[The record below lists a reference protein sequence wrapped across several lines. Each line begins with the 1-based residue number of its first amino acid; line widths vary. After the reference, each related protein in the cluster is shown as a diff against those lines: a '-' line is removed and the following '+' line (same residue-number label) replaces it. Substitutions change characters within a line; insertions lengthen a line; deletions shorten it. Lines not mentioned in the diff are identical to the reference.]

1 MKEAITADKSL
12 YNAVAQRYYW
22 LQSTKRNLLEDRIRI
37 EARLHM
43 IDEEMVALNDILC
56 KHGKHLY
63 EHFEKK
69 DCISCTHSD
78 ELDGEYCYECVKGDK
93 DNFEADKGE

>member
-12 YNAVAQRYYW
+12 YNAVAQRYYN
-22 LQSTKRNLLEDRIRI
+22 LMSDKHYLLEDRIRI

-43 IDEEMVALNDILC
+43 IDEEMTALNDILC

-63 EHFEKK
+63 EHFEGGNEE
-69 DCISCTHSD
+69 T
-78 ELDGEYCYECVKGDK
+78 
-93 DNFEADKGE
+93 

>member
-22 LQSTKRNLLEDRIRI
+22 LQSTKKNLLDDRTAI

-43 IDEEMVALNDILC
+43 IDEEMIALNDILC

-63 EHFEKK
+63 EHFEKGEQ
-69 DCISCTHSD
+69 TD
-78 ELDGEYCYECVKGDK
+78 ERDS
-93 DNFEADKGE
+93 N

>member
-22 LQSTKRNLLEDRIRI
+22 LQSTKRNLLDDRTAI

-63 EHFEKK
+63 EHFENA
-69 DCISCTHSD
+69 TPA
-78 ELDGEYCYECVKGDK
+78 LV
-93 DNFEADKGE
+93 EADKGETDGIK